1 MIQTVHSQSTLTMTV
16 IQINNK
22 TYIMKYVSLIALTLQ
37 NAFVALS
44 MRHGRIR
51 DEKANL
57 FYSSTGKMRNSLL
70 FNLS

>member
-1 MIQTVHSQSTLTMTV
+1 MTV
-16 IQINNK
+16 IQINDK

-51 DEKANL
+51 VEKDNL
-57 FYSSTGKMRNSLL
+57 FYSSTGKKYRHQTCSKQTFPPTVN
-70 FNLS
+70 N